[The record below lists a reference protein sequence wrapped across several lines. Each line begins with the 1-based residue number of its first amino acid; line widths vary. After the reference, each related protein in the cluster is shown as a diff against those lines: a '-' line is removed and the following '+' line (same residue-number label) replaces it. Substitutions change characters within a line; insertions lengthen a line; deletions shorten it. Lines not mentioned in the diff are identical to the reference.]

1 MPREINSFQ
10 IQVVDTKSYSE
21 PCVKCRTEISPLDD
35 PEHVIVWPAGNTD
48 AWHFHIV
55 CYGDVVAGMV
65 EFFKVFII
73 EKSKTR
79 ILQ

>member
-1 MPREINSFQ
+1 MTREPNKFQ
-10 IQVVDTKSYSE
+10 IQLVDTTHYHE
-21 PCVKCRTEISPLDD
+21 PCVKCVEEIFAKDD
-35 PEHVIVWPAGNTD
+35 PEHVIVWPAGSP
-48 AWHFHIV
+48 APWHFHTV

-73 EKSKTR
+73 EQSKTR